1 MAKKEAKQA
10 TVTLPIFTTDGE
22 GAYYPIDAE
31 KYTKKVNAQ
40 EVANDLV
47 YLITAMTEFDRGDDE
62 GFDFEEMLSEYE
74 IFVSDEDLEEF
85 LEENGDED

>member
-1 MAKKEAKQA
+1 MAKQA

-31 KYTKKVNAQ
+31 KYTKEVNAQ

-47 YLITAMTEFDRGDDE
+47 YLITAMTEFNRGYDE
-62 GFDFEEMLSEYE
+62 GFDFEEMLSGYD